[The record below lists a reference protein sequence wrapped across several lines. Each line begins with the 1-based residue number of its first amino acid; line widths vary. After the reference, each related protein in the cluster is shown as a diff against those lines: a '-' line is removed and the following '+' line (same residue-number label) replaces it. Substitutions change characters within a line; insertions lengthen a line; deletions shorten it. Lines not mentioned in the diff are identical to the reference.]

1 MTIKYLDSKRISLDT
16 SATFSEDFSSSD
28 GWTIGTGQSITGGYL
43 YSPKDSA
50 NAHDVH
56 SIKSYAI
63 GNPDDMVLNW
73 DWKYVGADFKLPFI
87 ILSSTADG
95 YGDPTE
101 GNKRIILKNN
111 NSVFNVDQRYFVSG
125 GSNLED
131 NGTSDSATP
140 VADTM
145 YYYQFIKDGN
155 DISVKRYGS
164 IADRT
169 AQTSEQQTLTDT
181 WTGVGYTGTADIAYI
196 VIGSYGNYGGDAGA
210 NYMYDFKLYSGVTSA
225 PAKPTNVED
234 NSILVEKDTGKRYW
248 FDLGVEPKGTS
259 GSGGDWAETSFNNS
273 AIVNNESASGNVVTR
288 TSGSGWNS
296 YIRSNEYISPSTDG
310 GEIYFT
316 QSANTNISVGLEKSP
331 FNPAPSATYT
341 GKDYSFHTTSSSNNM
356 YEHTSDYAG
365 TAWASA
371 TNEYRIT
378 MDSAGLVKYY
388 WRSGS
393 SGAWTLERTSTV
405 TASGDYYFTVSHSGT
420 AGAITSYIKGTPA
433 TWTDPYAVILA
444 TRGVIGGGHNSGNTN
459 VMDYITIATTGNATD
474 FGDLTQAR
482 YGIASVYSDTRGCFA
497 GGYSGSYHTIIDYIT
512 TLTTGNATDFG
523 DLTTATYS
531 IAGVSNLTRGVVNNG
546 GTSRS
551 VNMEYITINTL
562 GDATTFGNLT
572 VSATSMAGNVNSETR
587 GIFSGGNRTSSVFSN
602 VIDYITIDTTGNAT
616 DFGDLTLGR
625 YSPSGLSSETRG
637 LIYGGLQTGSSIV
650 NTIDYVTIAT
660 TGNATDFGDLCGDAV
675 EVAGGLTNDTRG
687 CMAGLNSGSNTIC
700 YSTIA
705 TLGNASDFGD
715 LTVAR
720 AGGGGVSG

>member
-1 MTIKYLDSKRISLDT
+1 MTIKYLDSKRISGLSTDT
-16 SATFSEDFSSSD
+16 PTETTSNITWSTTGKVGYNISGTTISRTGSAGWSLSKIQSEDTFTVGEGTFRIEFSGNGASVNTTQLGFNKGTLGYHYGSGSPQNPCKFAIYMAGGDQLEAFVNGTKVYGSGGTRSASD
-28 GWTIGTGQSITGGYL
+28 KYRLEINNDGLVKYYLQAGGTGSWVKKHEVTGASGTYFIQAN
-43 YSPKDSA
+43 SHSA
-50 NAHDVH
+50 SSEATVH
-56 SIKSYAI
+56 SKT
-63 GNPDDMVLNW
+63 V
-73 DWKYVGADFKLPFI
+73 
-87 ILSSTADG
+87 T
-95 YGDPTE
+95 T
-101 GNKRIILKNN
+101 
-111 NSVFNVDQRYFVSG
+111 
-125 GSNLED
+125 
-131 NGTSDSATP
+131 
-140 VADTM
+140 
-145 YYYQFIKDGN
+145 
-155 DISVKRYGS
+155 
-164 IADRT
+164 
-169 AQTSEQQTLTDT
+169 
-181 WTGVGYTGTADIAYI
+181 I
-196 VIGSYGNYGGDAGA
+196 V
-210 NYMYDFKLYSGVTSA
+210 
-225 PAKPTNVED
+225 KPTNVQD
-234 NSILVEKDTGKRYW
+234 NSILVEKDTGRRYW

-273 AIVNNESASGNVVTR
+273 TIVNNESASGNVVTR

-296 YIRSNEYISPSTDG
+296 YIRSNEYISPSTGG

-433 TWTDPYAVILA
+433 TWTRGYFVYVPILA

-523 DLTTATYS
+523 DLSTGTYS
-531 IAGVSNLTRGVVNNG
+531 IAGVSNLTRGVVNNS
-546 GTSRS
+546 GTGRG

-602 VIDYITIDTTGNAT
+602 IIEYITIDTTGNAT

-637 LIYGGLQTGSSIV
+637 LIYGGLQTGSSVV

-687 CMAGLNSGSNTIC
+687 CMAGLNSSSNTIC

-705 TLGNASDFGD
+705 TTGNASDFGD

-720 AGGGGVSG
+720 SGGGGVSG